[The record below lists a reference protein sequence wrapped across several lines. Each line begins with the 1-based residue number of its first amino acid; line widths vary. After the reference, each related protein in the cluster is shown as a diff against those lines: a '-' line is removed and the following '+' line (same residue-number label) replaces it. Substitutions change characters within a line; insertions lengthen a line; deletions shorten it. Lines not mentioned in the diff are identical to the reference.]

1 MIALVIAQT
10 TIMMLMGYQ
19 LSRQASELAA
29 CREQNRVLRRAIQR
43 QEMSHE
49 EYLDQYQGTTA
60 DDEDDHLWK
69 RWSAKPPNCS

>member
-1 MIALVIAQT
+1 MVFIAAVQT
-10 TIMMLMGYQ
+10 ILMGA
-19 LSRQASELAA
+19 LICLFARRSSELAA
-29 CREQNRVLRRAIQR
+29 CREQNKVLRRAIQR